1 MNDSLN
7 RSLPS
12 LATPR
17 RVILWAILIV
27 VFGVVSHLDPGWI
40 AFVAALPLG
49 LVGFWAVFMR
59 PSGVPATSVTST
71 SDTSKSQTEPLNAR
85 IHEISREVE
94 RVGTALFTLG
104 TQQRDVGNQA
114 TMITQATRTLEDFN
128 GISDRARREA
138 VQLSVLSRQT
148 TSVTQS
154 GQQALLEAIAGIKKT
169 QEQVENVTGLLGT
182 LARHL
187 RRISEINTVVSEI
200 ATQSNFLALNA
211 AIEAARAG
219 SQGRSFATVA
229 EEVRVLSE
237 QARAAVAQIR
247 EVLTQIH
254 QAMTQTVN
262 AMEQEAQ
269 TVQTGA
275 ALATQARE
283 AIDSLSGSLG
293 QSADSVQKIIAA
305 VDHQSA
311 SLEQLVKSINTV
323 GQATMHSQ
331 AELRLVQNMAQELS
345 HLSSELNQLARAQ
358 E

>member
-1 MNDSLN
+1 MLN
-7 RSLPS
+7 
-12 LATPR
+12 T
-17 RVILWAILIV
+17 
-27 VFGVVSHLDPGWI
+27 
-40 AFVAALPLG
+40 
-49 LVGFWAVFMR
+49 
-59 PSGVPATSVTST
+59 
-71 SDTSKSQTEPLNAR
+71 R
-85 IHEISREVE
+85 INQISREMD
-94 RVGTALFTLG
+94 RVGTALLTLG

-128 GISDRARREA
+128 GISDRARRGA

-169 QEQVENVTGLLGT
+169 QDQVENVTGLLGT

-237 QARAAVAQIR
+237 QARAAVGQIR

-275 ALATQARE
+275 ALATQA
-283 AIDSLSGSLG
+283 S
-293 QSADSVQKIIAA
+293 
-305 VDHQSA
+305 
-311 SLEQLVKSINTV
+311 V
-323 GQATMHSQ
+323 GQH
-331 AELRLVQNMAQELS
+331 
-345 HLSSELNQLARAQ
+345 
-358 E
+358 